1 MTDSL
6 TIEGRFSTDYGI
18 FVDRAYGAE
27 IDPQREIDLRGE
39 SVVVVNDA
47 SEYIA
52 TANWTVV
59 TGA

>member
-1 MTDSL
+1 MTTRL
-6 TIEGRFSTDYGI
+6 ERYGNHSVI
-18 FVDRAYGAE
+18 FHVDPYGAE